1 MKSSQKANFKSQMAV
16 LTSIDRPHEHLPP
29 GQPNT
34 LLLLADTDHIV
45 ARAGNMWVWRRK
57 IGIGILSRRL

>member
-57 IGIGILSRRL
+57 